1 VRCNP
6 WKRKEF
12 CSVCSG
18 RSERTE
24 LRRLIPAARGPL
36 LCIVAQRFIGKES
49 KKPVMQ
55 DGTPGRGSPVVEPAG
70 ISRVTTRLRATW
82 LIAVVTVVLREGI
95 ETGTVS
101 LEKNTAVILVRAVL
115 GDDLNLCAAVAS
127 VFRVVV
133 VRDDFDFLDGVL
145 VRRDDGCTSP
155 GNAGGAYA
163 VDLIVVVAGPRA
175 VCRNLPAIFDLED
188 AIRSTRAADSR
199 RRQIAG
205 SPSRRLS
212 SIAE

>member
-1 VRCNP
+1 TCALP
-6 WKRKEF
+6 I
-12 CSVCSG
+12 C
-18 RSERTE
+18 
-24 LRRLIPAARGPL
+24 
-36 LCIVAQRFIGKES
+36 
-49 KKPVMQ
+49 
-55 DGTPGRGSPVVEPAG
+55 GSPVVEPAG
-70 ISRVTTRLRATW
+70 ISGVATRLRATR

-155 GNAGGAYA
+155 GNAGGSNTI
-163 VDLIVVVAGPRA
+163 DLIVVVAGPRA
-175 VCRNLPAIFDLED
+175 ICRDLPTIFDLED
-188 AIRSTRAADSR
+188 AIRSTCAANRR
-199 RRQIAG
+199 RRQIA
-205 SPSRRLS
+205 RS
-212 SIAE
+212 SSGCLCAIAECA